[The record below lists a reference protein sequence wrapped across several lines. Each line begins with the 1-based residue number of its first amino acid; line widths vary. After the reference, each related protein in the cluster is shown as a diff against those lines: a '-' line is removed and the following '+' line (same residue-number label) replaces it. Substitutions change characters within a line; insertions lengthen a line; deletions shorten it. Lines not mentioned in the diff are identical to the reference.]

1 MGSSVL
7 LFRDPA
13 QDAGSLASLDT
24 HRAVLPA
31 VPDHVSPVQRRV
43 LMALCRPYKNG
54 SGFTAPATNQ
64 QIAAEV
70 FLSVDR
76 VKAHLR
82 ILFEKFGVTELP
94 QNRKRLELV
103 QRALLS
109 GLVTLGDL

>member
-1 MGSSVL
+1 MARKWFDLSGWRFALATAALAPVVL
-7 LFRDPA
+7 TFFLATLGFGGFEA
-13 QDAGSLASLDT
+13 TLSLLLQDAFLLAE
-24 HRAVLPA
+24 R
-31 VPDHVSPVQRRV
+31 Q
-43 LMALCRPYKNG
+43 
-54 SGFTAPATNQ
+54 ATNQ